1 VTASL
6 LVAAAVLLGRGAP
19 PLAPASRAARIAPRA
34 YPSAADAV
42 TALLADPGGVVAFG
56 EVHQRNATAGT
67 RSALARFK
75 DEILPAIAPRTAH
88 LVVETW
94 MTRGTCGQ
102 AEARVSEDV
111 ERTTE
116 RPAETENEI
125 GALLRDAKQRG
136 ITPHILE
143 ISCDEYRSLA
153 GADGRVDYDRLLTIT
168 TQHLEAAARQAL
180 ALPRS
185 PARPLVVFYGGALHN
200 DLYPAPATARY
211 SFGPAVYA
219 LARGAYREIDLYVP
233 ELVDQAPAMRAD
245 PWYSAWLR
253 RAGRG
258 HAPADKV
265 AVIERGPRSAI
276 VVFPR
281 SAQR

>member
-1 VTASL
+1 VITSL
-6 LVAAAVLLGRGAP
+6 LAVAAVLLGRGAP
-19 PLAPASRAARIAPRA
+19 PLAPASPAAGMAARAF
-34 YPSAADAV
+34 PSAADAV

-56 EVHQRNATAGT
+56 EVHQRNETAGT

-75 DEILPAIAPRTAH
+75 EEILPVIAPRTAH

-102 AEARVSEDV
+102 AEARVTDDV
-111 ERTTE
+111 ARTTE
-116 RPAETENEI
+116 RPAETESEI
-125 GALLRDAKQRG
+125 GALLRRAKELG
-136 ITPHILE
+136 IAPHILE
-143 ISCDEYRSLA
+143 ITCDEYRSLT
-153 GADGRVDYDRLLTIT
+153 GADGKVDYDRLLTIT
-168 TQHLEAAARQAL
+168 THHLEVAARQAL
-180 ALPRS
+180 ELPRS
-185 PARPLVVFYGGALHN
+185 PQRPLVVFYGGALHN

-233 ELVDQAPAMRAD
+233 ELADQAPAMRAD
-245 PWYSAWLR
+245 PWYAAWLR

-258 HAPADKV
+258 KKPDGAV
-265 AVIERGPRSAI
+265 AVIARGPRSAI
-276 VVFPR
+276 LVFPR